1 METLTVIGFAIAFFA
16 LIMASVALHE
26 LGHMLPA
33 KLFGVRVPKY
43 FVGFGPTIWSRTRG
57 ETEYG
62 VKWFPLGGYV
72 RLLGM
77 YPPSQDGGT
86 GRRTRLAE
94 FADDARAAEWEE
106 ITPTDVADNR
116 LFYQK
121 KTWQKLIVMTGGPAM
136 NLVIAF
142 VLLLLVTGL
151 YGVQR
156 PQTTIAFVQPC
167 IITDA
172 TRTECTAADP
182 KSPAA
187 LAGLQVGD
195 TVTGFNGVPVDSYAQ
210 LSAMIRANLDGEAR
224 LVVERA
230 GAQVELAPVQ
240 TVITGVADNLDPSR
254 RISAGWLGVSPQFEL
269 VRGGPVQ
276 VLGDM
281 WTMTQQSVVALVQFP
296 AKVWNVVV
304 GMVTGQP
311 RSLYDPISILGASTV
326 AGQVVASDQV
336 SMPDKLVTFT
346 SLLASVNLFLA
357 LFNFVPLPPLDGGH
371 IAGALYEWLRRQG
384 AKLFKRRPYGFF
396 DTARLLPVAY
406 AVGGLL
412 LLSGVALILADIIS
426 PVQIF

>member
-1 METLTVIGFAIAFFA
+1 MDTLTVVGFAIAFFA
-16 LIMASVALHE
+16 LIMVSVALHE
-26 LGHMLPA
+26 IGHMVPA
-33 KLFGVRVPKY
+33 KAFGVRVPKY
-43 FVGFGPTIWSRTRG
+43 FVGFGPTIWSKTRG

-77 YPPSQDGGT
+77 YPPSPDGT
-86 GRRTRLAE
+86 PARRTRLAE
-94 FADDARAAEWEE
+94 FADSARAAEWEE
-106 ITPTDVADNR
+106 ITPTDVADGR

-121 KTWQKLIVMTGGPAM
+121 KTWQKLVVMAGGPAM
-136 NLVIAF
+136 NLLIAF

-182 KSPAA
+182 ASPAA

-195 TVTGFNGVPVDSYAQ
+195 RVTSFNGVPIDSYAQ
-210 LSAMIRANLDGEAR
+210 LSGLIRANLDAEAR
-224 LVVERA
+224 LVVDRG
-230 GAQVELAPVQ
+230 GADVALTPVH
-240 TVITGVADNLDPSR
+240 TAINGVADNLDPGR
-254 RISAGWLGVSPQFEL
+254 RISAGWLGVSPQFQL
-269 VRGGPVQ
+269 VKGGPVQ
-276 VLGDM
+276 VLEDM
-281 WTMTQQSVVALVQFP
+281 WTMTQQSVVALAQFP
-296 AKVWNVVV
+296 VKVWNVVV

-336 SMPDKLVTFT
+336 PLPEKLVTFT

-384 AKLFKRRPYGFF
+384 AKVFKRRPYGFF

-406 AVGGLL
+406 AVAALL